1 MYLML
6 PIDHSKSDQPSMS
19 VSIINQNAAFSDPYT
34 MHLSIGVAELHP
46 EYIESIEIYVPL

>member
-19 VSIINQNAAFSDPYT
+19 VSIISQNAAFSDPNT
-34 MHLSIGVAELHP
+34 MHLSIGVAESHP